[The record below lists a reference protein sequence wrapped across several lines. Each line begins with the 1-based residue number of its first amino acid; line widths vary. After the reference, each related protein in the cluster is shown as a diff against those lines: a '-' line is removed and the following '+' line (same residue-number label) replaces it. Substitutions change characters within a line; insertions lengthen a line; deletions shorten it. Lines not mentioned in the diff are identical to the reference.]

1 MSRNRP
7 RAVIVGSGAGGA
19 PLALRLA
26 EAGCEVL
33 VLEKGPRVA
42 REDYPRDPSG
52 NHRFFLPPGEPHT
65 VVTRKTTEGIAT
77 DLGWIAT
84 VVGGG
89 TVHMGAYLY
98 RFRPVDF
105 QMRSTFGS
113 YHELVDWPYDYEA
126 LEPYYGQAEALVGV
140 AGDTP
145 GDAWQAPRST
155 PLPLAPLTAHPLAA
169 RFEQVARARDLRPFA
184 TPRAVNPAPHDGRAG
199 CLYCRL
205 CAGYGCPV
213 GARGSAQEAI
223 LPRAEATGRCRVEP
237 LQMVREIT
245 LDATGRANGCTVIG
259 PDGEERHEPA
269 DLVCVSCS
277 AVESARL
284 LLLSTSPRFP
294 DGIGND
300 HGLVGRHLQFHAV
313 TMAHGTLAPER
324 MSDAERTSDHPF
336 LGRSITDHYTLPSGI
351 SAIDKGGILR
361 FGLPI
366 VPGPAP
372 PAGTRPIG
380 FEVFHDFIP
389 NEHTRVSLDPAVRD
403 RFGLPVARIHLDL
416 PSHHR
421 TAGHWLLE
429 QGMYL
434 LDDLGATSLQVTDI
448 GGTSSYLVHGTCRA
462 GHDPST
468 SVVDSYCRVHA
479 VPNLYVVDGSF
490 MPTSGGASPTLTIL
504 ANSLRTA
511 DHLVARARQGAF
523 DS

>member
-1 MSRNRP
+1 M
-7 RAVIVGSGAGGA
+7 VIVGSGAGGA

-42 REDYPRDPSG
+42 REDYPRDPAD
-52 NHRFFLPPGEPHT
+52 NHRFFIPPGEPHT
-65 VVTRKTTEGIAT
+65 VVTRKTTEGITT
-77 DLGWIAT
+77 DLGWIAA

-105 QMRSTFGS
+105 RMRNTYGA
-113 YHELVDWPYDYEA
+113 YHELADWPYRYND
-126 LEPYYGQAEALVGV
+126 LEPYYGQAEGLVGV
-140 AGDTP
+140 AGETP

-155 PLPLAPLTAHPLAA
+155 PLPRSPLAAHPLAS
-169 RFEQVARARDLRPFA
+169 RFEQVARARNLRPFI

-199 CLYCRL
+199 CAYCQL

-223 LPRAEATGRCRVEP
+223 LPRAEATGRCTVQPRH
-237 LQMVREIT
+237 MVREIT
-245 LDATGRANGCTVIG
+245 LDASGHANGCTVIG
-259 PDGEERHEPA
+259 ADGAERHERA
-269 DLVCVSCS
+269 DLVCIACS

-284 LLLSTSPRFP
+284 LLLSTSAQFP

-313 TMAHGTLAPER
+313 TMAHGFLAPEQ
-324 MSDAERTSDHPF
+324 MTAAERESEHPF
-336 LGRSITDHYTLPSGI
+336 LGRSITDHYTLPPGI
-351 SAIDKGGILR
+351 SAIDKGGIFR

-366 VPGPAP
+366 TPEPAP
-372 PAGTRPIG
+372 PVGHRTIG
-380 FEVFHDFIP
+380 FEIFHDFIP
-389 NEHTRVSLDPAVRD
+389 NEHTRVSLDPKVRD

-421 TAGHWLLE
+421 SAGHWLLDR
-429 QGMYL
+429 GLSL
-434 LDDLGATSLQVTDI
+434 LDDLGATDFRATDV

-462 GHDPST
+462 GNDPAT
-468 SVVDSYCRVHA
+468 SVLDPFCRVHS

-523 DS
+523 DP